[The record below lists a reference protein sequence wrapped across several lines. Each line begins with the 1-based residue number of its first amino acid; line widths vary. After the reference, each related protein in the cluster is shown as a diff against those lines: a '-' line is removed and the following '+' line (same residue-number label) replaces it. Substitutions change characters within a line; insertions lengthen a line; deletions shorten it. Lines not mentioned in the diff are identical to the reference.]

1 MGNFLPAAA
10 FGQTADKAASDNL
23 NAAKKSYNAAV
34 TELRNRELFVQRF
47 YENDGSVRRQID
59 FDRESEFGTPH
70 QEIDQLLKEANERVE
85 EAKRSVEEAKQRVLD
100 LGGTINLQPQQLR
113 F

>member
-47 YENDGSVRRQID
+47 YENDGSVSRKID
-59 FDRESEFGTPH
+59 FDREIEIGTPN
-70 QEIDQLLKEANERVE
+70 QQVDKLLREAKERVKEAET
-85 EAKRSVEEAKQRVLD
+85 SVEEAKQRVLD
-100 LGGTINLQPQQLR
+100 LGGTINLQSAQLR